1 MSCVYIITIF
11 WFLLIDFLDLRLS
24 SFSKSLYC
32 FLFYIHVLYR
42 QADSATALVYIVY
55 A

>member
-11 WFLLIDFLDLRLS
+11 GSCLLTFWT
-24 SFSKSLYC
+24 FSKSLYC